1 MTAPAVPPPVRDAD
15 PAAGTLVNDIHSAL
29 NPVAVFA
36 VARPRSV
43 EDVRRAI
50 ADARAAGRAVS
61 IAGGRHAMGGQQAG
75 EDTLLLDMT
84 AMDRVLAFDPSA
96 GEVEAEAGIMWP
108 ALMDWLDRAQDSA
121 AEPWGIVQKQTGADR
136 LTLGGALSAN
146 VHGRVLGRG
155 PIVGDVAAFTLVD
168 AAGDV
173 RRCSREEN
181 AGLFRL
187 AIGGYGLF
195 GVITG
200 VRLRL
205 ERRRAVRRLVEVRA
219 VEGLMDAFAARMA
232 EGCRFGDFQFAID
245 PDGDDFLREGVFSC
259 YRDEPG
265 DPPLPAGQRVLRRE
279 DWRRLMLLAHT
290 DKRQATDRYI
300 AHYLSTHGQ
309 LYRSDRAQMADYED
323 GYHAAID
330 RATGA
335 ACPGSEMI
343 TEVYVPRVDLPAFLA
358 AVRDDARAHGWN
370 IVYGTVRLIERDAE
384 TVLAWARE
392 PWACVIFNLHVS
404 HDEAGI
410 AMAADAFR
418 RLIDRAL
425 AFGGSYYLTYHAWA
439 TRPQVEAA
447 HPRFVEFL
455 RAKLDHDPE
464 GRFQSAWYRHYRAMF
479 ADALSAPY
487 GIAWE

>member
-1 MTAPAVPPPVRDAD
+1 MNAPAAPTIARAAD
-15 PAAGTLVNDIHSAL
+15 PRGGTLVNDVHSAL

-36 VARPRSV
+36 IRRPHSV

-50 ADARAAGRAVS
+50 ADARAAGRAIS

-75 EDTLLLDMT
+75 ADALLLDMT
-84 AMDRVLAFDPSA
+84 AMDRVLAFDPA
-96 GEVEAEAGIMWP
+96 TGEVEAEAGMMWP
-108 ALMDWLDRAQDSA
+108 ALMDWLDRAQDGA
-121 AEPWGIVQKQTGADR
+121 AEPWGIAQKQTGADR

-155 PIVGDVAAFTLVD
+155 PIVGNVAAFTLVD
-168 AAGDV
+168 AAGSV

-195 GVITG
+195 GVITS

-205 ERRRAVRRLVEVRA
+205 ERRRTVRRLVEVRP

-245 PDGDDFLREGVFSC
+245 PAGDDFLREGVFSC

-265 DPPLPAGQRVLRRE
+265 DPPLPSGQRALRRE

-323 GYHAAID
+323 GYHAEID

-343 TEVYVPRVDLPAFLA
+343 TELYVPRGDLPAFLA
-358 AVRDDARAHGWN
+358 NVRDDARAHGTN

-384 TVLAWARE
+384 SVLAWARE
-392 PWACVIFNLHVS
+392 PWACVVFNLHVP
-404 HDEAGI
+404 HDDAG
-410 AMAADAFR
+410 MAAAAEAFGR
-418 RLIDRAL
+418 MIDRAL

-439 TRPQVEAA
+439 TRAQVEAA

-455 RAKLDHDPE
+455 RAKLAHDPE
-464 GRFQSAWYRHYRAMF
+464 ERFQSAWYRRHRAMF
-479 ADALSAPY
+479 ADGLP
-487 GIAWE
+487 IPK